1 MFFLYHF
8 ELKGNKLN
16 IIKCSFLLSS
26 FVSFFFCDVT
36 LKSLE
41 SLTENDRN
49 INLQAFIKSQ
59 KIKHHGSV
67 NETGSKV
74 ATSE

>member
-36 LKSLE
+36 VKSLE

-49 INLQAFIKSQ
+49 INL
-59 KIKHHGSV
+59 
-67 NETGSKV
+67 
-74 ATSE
+74 